1 MKLIG
6 TSVADAAGI
15 LLAPVS
21 AEEFT
26 ATNVTLLD
34 GTGQFDIDGSVLG
47 ELDFPMGTLVGGT
60 ENIPVV
66 AGVYSSVT
74 LNLTSGE
81 YNFVLAPVYPSIA
94 IVGGGAG
101 GWPSDPQI
109 DANVLTTTDGET
121 YKGTVTLTADVD
133 MNAIKFRSN
142 NNWADPNWGG
152 ASFPAG
158 PLAGS
163 EGENIVVTVAGTYDV
178 VFTRSTGAYV
188 FSFPGIA
195 IVGNGTVAG
204 WPTGTAGEIDPLQM
218 TTTDGAN
225 YAISNVVLT
234 STDPNNQVKFR
245 SNNNWDDPNY
255 GGIDFPAGPGA
266 DLNGNIIITADGTY
280 NVTFNRVTKAYLF
293 TDALA
298 TVTFKSNNF
307 KVYPNPTQNVWN
319 FTSAKQTIE
328 TIQIV
333 DVLGKTVMTIAPKDL
348 SATVDASSLTRG
360 LYFAKISTANATE
373 TAKLM
378 KN

>member
-1 MKLIG
+1 MKTRLLLILTICLMSFGMNAQINSVALVGEAVGGWPTGAAGEVDVNQLTQVDADNWIIVDVTIAAGECKLRANNAWSVPGGEWAGAFPTAVGTSSGNILVPVAGVYTVTLNTVTGVYNFDSGIPLPVVKLIG

-121 YKGTVTLTADVD
+121 YKDR
-133 MNAIKFRSN
+133 KS
-142 NNWADPNWGG
+142 
-152 ASFPAG
+152 
-158 PLAGS
+158 
-163 EGENIVVTVAGTYDV
+163 VV
-178 VFTRSTGAYV
+178 
-188 FSFPGIA
+188 
-195 IVGNGTVAG
+195 
-204 WPTGTAGEIDPLQM
+204 
-218 TTTDGAN
+218 
-225 YAISNVVLT
+225 
-234 STDPNNQVKFR
+234 
-245 SNNNWDDPNY
+245 
-255 GGIDFPAGPGA
+255 
-266 DLNGNIIITADGTY
+266 
-280 NVTFNRVTKAYLF
+280 
-293 TDALA
+293 
-298 TVTFKSNNF
+298 
-307 KVYPNPTQNVWN
+307 
-319 FTSAKQTIE
+319 
-328 TIQIV
+328 
-333 DVLGKTVMTIAPKDL
+333 
-348 SATVDASSLTRG
+348 
-360 LYFAKISTANATE
+360 
-373 TAKLM
+373 
-378 KN
+378 